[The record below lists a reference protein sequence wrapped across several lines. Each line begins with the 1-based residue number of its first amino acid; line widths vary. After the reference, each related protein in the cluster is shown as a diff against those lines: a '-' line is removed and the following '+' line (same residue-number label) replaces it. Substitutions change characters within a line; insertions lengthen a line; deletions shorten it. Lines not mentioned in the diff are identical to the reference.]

1 MTQERKTILPR
12 PSRRYQG
19 MGPPLGHQGGVEKW
33 TTGSVSSR
41 NYLNGNQNCQCSNL
55 GPPESTPTDTRP
67 KKKEKRQKWS
77 REELKEI
84 VYCFY
89 FALENPSETCTT
101 ERTYKLWQERN
112 KNDTLY
118 IDVN

>member
-1 MTQERKTILPR
+1 MTQKRKTILPR

-19 MGPPLGHQGGVEKW
+19 MGPPLGRVGTHIC
-33 TTGSVSSR
+33 TGSVSSR
-41 NYLNGNQNCQCSNL
+41 NYLNGNQNRQCSNL

-67 KKKEKRQKWS
+67 KMKEKRQKWS

-112 KNDTLY
+112 KNDRLY